1 MNGTKPLDNQR
12 HERFAQHV
20 ANGASATQAYID
32 AGYSEN
38 GAGAGGHALLKNP
51 NITARVE
58 HLKDQ
63 AAKRAVITAE
73 WVLERLRIEAAG
85 EGPDTSSG
93 ARTKATEL
101 LGKYLNMWAERQEH
115 TGEIN
120 IRIIRE

>member
-1 MNGTKPLDNQR
+1 MTGSTPLDNQR

-20 ANGASATQAYID
+20 ANGASATQAYVD
-32 AGYSEN
+32 AGYSEG
-38 GAGAGGHALLKNP
+38 GAEANASRLIANDKVA
-51 NITARVE
+51 ARID
-58 HLKDQ
+58 HLKQQ

-101 LGKYLNMWAERQEH
+101 LGKYLNMFSEKQEH

>member
-32 AGYSEN
+32 AGYSEG
-38 GAGAGGHALLKNP
+38 GATAHASRLVTNDNVAARINYLK
-51 NITARVE
+51 A
-58 HLKDQ
+58 Q

-101 LGKYLNMWAERQEH
+101 LGKYLNMWSEKQEH